1 MSLTTLFPHQPTFTD
16 ILPARQG
23 RSKKKLRPVV
33 KHDGKVFV
41 ALYEGRPGRFFGATP
56 QEANNNLQSGGGQ

>member
-1 MSLTTLFPHQPTFTD
+1 MQLTTLFPHQPTFTD

-33 KHDGKVFV
+33 KHDGRVFI
-41 ALYEGRPGRFFGATP
+41 ARYEGRPGLFFGSTH
-56 QEANNNLQSGGGQ
+56 QEAYINLQVGGA